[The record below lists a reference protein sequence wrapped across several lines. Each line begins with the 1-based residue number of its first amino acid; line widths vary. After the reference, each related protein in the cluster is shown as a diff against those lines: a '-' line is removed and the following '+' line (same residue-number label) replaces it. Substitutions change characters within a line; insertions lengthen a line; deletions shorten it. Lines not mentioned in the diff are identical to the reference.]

1 MTPEERG
8 LQIWT
13 QAGQGLA
20 VTCLSPR
27 QEEGFPQPS
36 LVKIVPRETKAFS
49 RAELTKAWVLLVNV
63 QHHILQGEGWK

>member
-8 LQIWT
+8 LQIWI
-13 QAGQGLA
+13 QAGQGPA
-20 VTCLSPR
+20 
-27 QEEGFPQPS
+27 EPS

-63 QHHILQGEGWK
+63 QHHKLQGEGWK